1 MDIPTKKLKS
11 GFEMPIYGLGTW
23 KMGGTKIYDP
33 NNDDQADIQAIKTAI
48 ENGITHIDT
57 AENYAEGYT
66 ETLVGKA
73 IKDYERSKLFLV
85 SKVAPEHLQY
95 EDVINALKASLKRLQ
110 TNYLDLYL
118 IHAPNPDIP
127 LKETMRAMDTLLEEG
142 LIKNIGICNFTIAEF
157 EEAQSY
163 TKNKIVINQ
172 LHLNL
177 KYREAERKGLLEYCQ
192 KNDVLFVAWRP
203 LQKGILIEGTENI
216 VNELAQKYQK
226 TPAQI
231 ALNWLIS
238 QPNVVTLSK
247 TRDVE
252 HLKDNLGALNWIMDT
267 EDIERLDKEYPNQE
281 DISDAVPL
289 H

>member
-1 MDIPTKKLKS
+1 
-11 GFEMPIYGLGTW
+11 MPVYGLGTW
-23 KMGGTKIYDP
+23 KMGGSKTYDP
-33 NNDDQADIQAIKTAI
+33 DNNDQADIQAIKKAI
-48 ENGITHIDT
+48 ENGIVHIDT
-57 AENYAEGYT
+57 AENYANGYT

-73 IKDYERSKLFLV
+73 IKGYDRSKLFLV
-85 SKVAPEHLQY
+85 SKVAPQHLQY
-95 EDVINALKASLKRLQ
+95 EDVITALKASLKRLQ
-110 TNYLDLYL
+110 TDYLNLYL
-118 IHAPNPDIP
+118 IHAPNPEIP

-142 LIKNIGICNFTIAEF
+142 LIKNIGVCNFNIEEF
-157 EEAQSY
+157 KEAQSY

-177 KYREAERKGLLEYCQ
+177 KYREAERRGLLKYCQ
-192 KNDVLFVAWRP
+192 THDVMFVAWRP
-203 LQKGILIEGTENI
+203 LQKGMLLQQAGNL
-216 VNELAQKYQK
+216 VDQLAKKYHK

-238 QPNVVTLSK
+238 QENVVTISK
-247 TRDVE
+247 TQTEE
-252 HLKDNLGALNWIMDT
+252 HLKENLGAVDWQMDK